1 LKTSIAPRIVTPTG
15 GRGLSTGRFSLKTST
30 RFAPDVVVKLSLGE
44 KVTICQYMSSPSRPS
59 DIAILPVLPLSQI
72 EFAVVV
78 LYCRQGLVGSEIEFF
93 NTPAID
99 DPLSFGGVHRKPHL
113 ELQWECWRDFRI
125 LCIRKEFQRGE
136 LCLSVIFGRE
146 ASFILA
152 PAEFGIV
159 GVTSSKHVWDLTF
172 RLLSIASGIE
182 TVDLFA

>member
-1 LKTSIAPRIVTPTG
+1 VG
-15 GRGLSTGRFSLKTST
+15 GLSIGRFLLKTST
-30 RFAPDVVVKLSLGE
+30 RFAPDVVVKLSLSE

-78 LYCRQGLVGSEIEFF
+78 LYCRRGLVGSEIECS

-113 ELQWECWRDFRI
+113 ELQWECWRDFRTI
-125 LCIRKEFQRGE
+125 CIRKEFQRGE
-136 LCLSVIFGRE
+136 LDLRQGSELHPCSSGVRNSG
-146 ASFILA
+146 
-152 PAEFGIV
+152 GDIV
-159 GVTSSKHVWDLTF
+159 KTRLGVTF